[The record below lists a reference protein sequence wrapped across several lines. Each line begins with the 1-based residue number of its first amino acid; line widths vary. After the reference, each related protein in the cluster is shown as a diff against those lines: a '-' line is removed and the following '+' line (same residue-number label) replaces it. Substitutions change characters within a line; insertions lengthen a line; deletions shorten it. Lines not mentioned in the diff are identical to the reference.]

1 MDSKTLVFE
10 RLFDAPEKKVWTALT
25 DKNEMKQWYFDL
37 AEFKAEVGFTF
48 RFIGGPSPEKQY
60 VHICEVTEVSAEKKL
75 AYSWRYEGY
84 NGNSLVSFELTG
96 QGSKTLL
103 RLTHEG
109 ILTFPREN
117 PDFAIGNFE
126 EGWNSIL
133 HESLKSYLEN

>member
-1 MDSKTLVFE
+1 MDPKTLVFE
-10 RLFDAPEKKVWTALT
+10 RIFDVPVKKVWKALI

-48 RFIGGPSPEKQY
+48 RFTGGPSPEKQY
-60 VHICEVTEVSAEKKL
+60 VHICEVTEVSPEKKL

-84 NGNSLVSFELTG
+84 SGNSLVRFELTS

-109 ILTFPREN
+109 IQTFPRDN
-117 PDFAIGNFE
+117 SDFAIGNFE

-133 HESLKSYLEN
+133 HQSLKSYLEN